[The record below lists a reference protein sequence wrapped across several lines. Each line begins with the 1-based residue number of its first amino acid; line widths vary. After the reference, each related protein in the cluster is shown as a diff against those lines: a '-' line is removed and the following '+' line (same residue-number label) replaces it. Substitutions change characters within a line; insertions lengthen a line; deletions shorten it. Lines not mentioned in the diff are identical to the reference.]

1 MKRSRAGWW
10 AVTAAA
16 VVLCILATWNSAHK
30 SLWMDEAYTEYTTR
44 GSVIASALRAM
55 RYELQAPVYFTLLDV
70 WRHIDHSV
78 MFGRALSTLA
88 VAAFVFVMAAIGRRA
103 RLKQWWWLGIAAA
116 FTPGMVWAASELR
129 CYALMVLLSS
139 LTLYFYLGVL
149 YSSPTPT
156 RRDGVG
162 YVIAAVAGL
171 YTFYYVGFILAGQWA
186 AAWVERRRIARLTGL
201 LAIVGCA
208 LVPMARLILWQ
219 AAAHPIDTVH
229 YDVVAQPRFALF
241 KTLGLI
247 VAEFLARADVLMRA
261 HGVLIVLLIA
271 LAVPIVRTLA
281 SREPWDRTETTL
293 TLAVALP
300 LVGLWLLQLLN
311 IIPVHPQHFLATLP
325 GLLLIY
331 GIWLQRIA
339 AGWPRAVVASVM
351 AAVTGICLV
360 SYELQDVQW
369 EDWQGAAQYVAAHAE
384 PSAMVLTYDPDRT
397 LPFND
402 YFAPISRDIP
412 VHGVPMDVD
421 LRLSTRTNTSS
432 VTPRPWRHG
441 SRHWG

>member
-1 MKRSRAGWW
+1 MVGDRRGVHTGDGVGGVRAP
-10 AVTAAA
+10 
-16 VVLCILATWNSAHK
+16 L
-30 SLWMDEAYTEYTTR
+30 
-44 GSVIASALRAM
+44 LR
-55 RYELQAPVYFTLLDV
+55 T
-70 WRHIDHSV
+70 H
-78 MFGRALSTLA
+78 G
-88 VAAFVFVMAAIGRRA
+88 
-103 RLKQWWWLGIAAA
+103 
-116 FTPGMVWAASELR
+116 ASELAN
-129 CYALMVLLSS
+129 ALFLSWGAVLESD
-139 LTLYFYLGVL
+139 
-149 YSSPTPT
+149 PT

-300 LVGLWLLQLLN
+300 LVGLWLLRLLN
-311 IIPVHPQHFLATLP
+311 IIPV
-325 GLLLIY
+325 Y
-331 GIWLQRIA
+331 
-339 AGWPRAVVASVM
+339 S
-351 AAVTGICLV
+351 
-360 SYELQDVQW
+360 
-369 EDWQGAAQYVAAHAE
+369 
-384 PSAMVLTYDPDRT
+384 SALSRRPCPDC
-397 LPFND
+397 
-402 YFAPISRDIP
+402 S
-412 VHGVPMDVD
+412 
-421 LRLSTRTNTSS
+421 
-432 VTPRPWRHG
+432 
-441 SRHWG
+441 